1 MKLETTGNESE
12 LLAERLRQTEKD
24 LAHVKKESTN
34 YQNML
39 QQSQT
44 QFTTLDRKYNKAKR
58 LVREYQQRELDMV
71 RFDWFFVAHNIKIT
85 FEIHFVLQV
94 HQEEFYLQLLQEKD
108 NEYNA
113 LVMKLKDRVIHLE
126 QELQDTQ
133 RKAGMPVYL
142 PYDSASLRLTPQ
154 MTRKQPPKRFQK
166 LDTGL
171 SDTEISDLSP
181 DGEDD
186 KTATVERK
194 VPVKDELDAA
204 VPQHELLDTAV
215 IKSKSDLVSR
225 GGLAKR
231 QLPSGK
237 KSHSNSSSDCALN
250 ESEEEGITDSTNV
263 SHSNNLENG
272 QQNGHYNIIN
282 NNNNNVNNNSNGNG
296 NGNRKRVENVNASSV
311 TPLYAQVH
319 KERDSTRSN
328 DNQNSNNHFVSH
340 STIPNIYKSP
350 NDNNAAA
357 PVVAAPILPASAAPY
372 NNELSSSYDSIL
384 GSSDKLSESGQNS
397 DNWMYPSRR
406 RTPKVPPS
414 SFTEQ
419 LNQVLSDREQWVDP
433 ANYSNRN
440 FVTIFLIRSFLFLQ
454 STIGWWFVSWLQ
466 RWFLWTESK
475 PNTSN
480 VNVTNTA
487 RRDPSSG
494 TWSSTQRYASS
505 APLQITIHFIPF
517 VGTHQIYLFVHS
529 IKENS
534 KYLSK
539 KSFCLFFF
547 GCFI

>member
-1 MKLETTGNESE
+1 M
-12 LLAERLRQTEKD
+12 
-24 LAHVKKESTN
+24 
-34 YQNML
+34 
-39 QQSQT
+39 
-44 QFTTLDRKYNKAKR
+44 
-58 LVREYQQRELDMV
+58 
-71 RFDWFFVAHNIKIT
+71 
-85 FEIHFVLQV
+85 

-113 LVMKLKDRVIHLE
+113 LVKKLKDRVIHLE

-133 RKAGMPVYL
+133 QKAGLPVYL

-215 IKSKSDLVSR
+215 NKSKSDLVSR

-250 ESEEEGITDSTNV
+250 ESEEEGVTDSTSV
-263 SHSNNLENG
+263 SHSNVAENG

-282 NNNNNVNNNSNGNG
+282 NNNNS
-296 NGNRKRVENVNASSV
+296 NGNRKRVEAVNASV

-319 KERDSTRSN
+319 KERDSTRNN

-350 NDNNAAA
+350 NDNASVVSVVSAAA
-357 PVVAAPILPASAAPY
+357 ASPAPPISAASY
-372 NNELSSSYDSIL
+372 NNELNSSYDSIL
-384 GSSDKLSESGQNS
+384 GSSDKLSESGQHS
-397 DNWMYPSRR
+397 DSWMYPSRR
-406 RTPKVPPS
+406 RNPKVPPS

-419 LNQVLSDREQWVDP
+419 LNQVLSDREQ
-433 ANYSNRN
+433 
-440 FVTIFLIRSFLFLQ
+440 
-454 STIGWWFVSWLQ
+454 
-466 RWFLWTESK
+466 
-475 PNTSN
+475 
-480 VNVTNTA
+480 
-487 RRDPSSG
+487 
-494 TWSSTQRYASS
+494 
-505 APLQITIHFIPF
+505 
-517 VGTHQIYLFVHS
+517 
-529 IKENS
+529 
-534 KYLSK
+534 
-539 KSFCLFFF
+539 
-547 GCFI
+547 

>member
-1 MKLETTGNESE
+1 M
-12 LLAERLRQTEKD
+12 
-24 LAHVKKESTN
+24 
-34 YQNML
+34 
-39 QQSQT
+39 
-44 QFTTLDRKYNKAKR
+44 
-58 LVREYQQRELDMV
+58 
-71 RFDWFFVAHNIKIT
+71 
-85 FEIHFVLQV
+85 

-133 RKAGMPVYL
+133 RKAGLPVYL

-215 IKSKSDLVSR
+215 NKSKSDLVSR

-250 ESEEEGITDSTNV
+250 ESEEEGVTDSTSI
-263 SHSNNLENG
+263 SHSNIAENG

-282 NNNNNVNNNSNGNG
+282 NNNNS
-296 NGNRKRVENVNASSV
+296 NGNRKRVENMNAAV

-319 KERDSTRSN
+319 KERDSTRNN

-350 NDNNAAA
+350 NDNASVASVAAA
-357 PVVAAPILPASAAPY
+357 ASPVPPNSAASY
-372 NNELSSSYDSIL
+372 NNELNSSYDSIL
-384 GSSDKLSESGQNS
+384 GSSDKLSESGQHS
-397 DNWMYPSRR
+397 DSWMYPSRR

-419 LNQVLSDREQWVDP
+419 LNQVLSDREQWVQCHFFKKFRISFPLFRSRRLGDG
-433 ANYSNRN
+433 SSRDSSDDFSELNRSQTQAMSMSQTLLVEIRQAVHEAQPKGS
-440 FVTIFLIRSFLFLQ
+440 FTIPFRILLFDH
-454 STIGWWFVSWLQ
+454 STIYL
-466 RWFLWTESK
+466 SK
-475 PNTSN
+475 
-480 VNVTNTA
+480 
-487 RRDPSSG
+487 
-494 TWSSTQRYASS
+494 
-505 APLQITIHFIPF
+505 IHFIF
-517 VGTHQIYLFVHS
+517 LCVI
-529 IKENS
+529 
-534 KYLSK
+534 
-539 KSFCLFFF
+539 
-547 GCFI
+547 

>member
-1 MKLETTGNESE
+1 M
-12 LLAERLRQTEKD
+12 
-24 LAHVKKESTN
+24 
-34 YQNML
+34 
-39 QQSQT
+39 
-44 QFTTLDRKYNKAKR
+44 
-58 LVREYQQRELDMV
+58 
-71 RFDWFFVAHNIKIT
+71 
-85 FEIHFVLQV
+85 

-133 RKAGMPVYL
+133 RKAGLPIYL

-215 IKSKSDLVSR
+215 NKSKSDLVSR

-250 ESEEEGITDSTNV
+250 ESEEEGITDSTTV
-263 SHSNNLENG
+263 SHSNNVEHG
-272 QQNGHYNIIN
+272 HQNGHYNIIN
-282 NNNNNVNNNSNGNG
+282 NNNNNNSNG
-296 NGNRKRVENVNASSV
+296 NGNRKRLENVNASSV

-340 STIPNIYKSP
+340 STIPNIYKGP
-350 NDNNAAA
+350 NDNATA
-357 PVVAAPILPASAAPY
+357 VVSPNPPISAASY
-372 NNELSSSYDSIL
+372 NNELNSSYDSIL
-384 GSSDKLSESGQNS
+384 GSSDKLSESGQHS
-397 DNWMYPSRR
+397 DSWMYPSRR

-419 LNQVLSDREQWVDP
+419 LNQVLSDREQ
-433 ANYSNRN
+433 
-440 FVTIFLIRSFLFLQ
+440 
-454 STIGWWFVSWLQ
+454 
-466 RWFLWTESK
+466 
-475 PNTSN
+475 
-480 VNVTNTA
+480 
-487 RRDPSSG
+487 
-494 TWSSTQRYASS
+494 
-505 APLQITIHFIPF
+505 
-517 VGTHQIYLFVHS
+517 
-529 IKENS
+529 
-534 KYLSK
+534 
-539 KSFCLFFF
+539 
-547 GCFI
+547 